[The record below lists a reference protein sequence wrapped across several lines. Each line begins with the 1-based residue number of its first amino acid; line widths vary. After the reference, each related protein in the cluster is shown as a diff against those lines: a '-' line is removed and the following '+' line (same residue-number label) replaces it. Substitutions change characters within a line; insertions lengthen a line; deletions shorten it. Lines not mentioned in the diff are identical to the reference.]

1 MTLLKREQFLFT
13 DMVISDEEDYIAESR
28 DPTPEP
34 TPEFIE
40 ISDSPGQGIL
50 KNGKLPHVEEKK
62 HLEGEI
68 FSEERAPDMQLGTG
82 INIIYDELSTKYL
95 SSGWHNAAFIECR
108 YVRLHDNV
116 NYVAA
121 GIILRG
127 DAYETTEVLLIQEA
141 KKTCYGKW
149 YMPAGRVEAGE
160 TLENAVKREVREES
174 GYECDVVELLSLEVQ
189 GSGWYRFSFYCEIS
203 GGTLKTQP
211 NQESLGAQWWSID
224 DVLEK
229 KLQLRVKD
237 FLRLLE
243 QGLAYRNMQHYQV
256 PRILP
261 LNVNVPGLF
270 VEFMIVRHSLDE
282 SRTEVLVHKS
292 IKDEQMLTEH
302 DQPFPT
308 VEFGFEYFF
317 AMVVSKVYRH
327 LLEEGGNVVF
337 APSHVVRIKCHPNPI
352 QSLAHGLSVRLY
364 CQHKKCATKAVIRS
378 PRYHWIPVDNKS
390 IREQLYME
398 KYQYRPSLKMI

>member
-1 MTLLKREQFLFT
+1 
-13 DMVISDEEDYIAESR
+13 MVISDEEYIAESR

-34 TPEFIE
+34 TPEFIDDE
-40 ISDSPGQGIL
+40 DDSASQGIL
-50 KNGKLPHVEEKK
+50 KNGKRLYTEKKK
-62 HLEGEI
+62 HLDGEI
-68 FSEERAPDMQLGTG
+68 ICEERVPDMQLG
-82 INIIYDELSTKYL
+82 K
-95 SSGWHNAAFIECR
+95 CR

-127 DAYETTEVLLIQEA
+127 EGSETEVLLIQEA

-174 GYECDVVELLSLEVQ
+174 GYVCDVIELLSLEVQ
-189 GSGWYRFSFYCEIS
+189 GSGWYRFSFYCEIVS
-203 GGTLKTQP
+203 GDLKTQP
-211 NQESLGAQWWSID
+211 NEESLGAQWWSVD
-224 DVLEK
+224 EVLGK

-237 FLRLLE
+237 FLPLLE
-243 QGLAYRNMQHYQV
+243 QGLAYRNAQHTDV

-261 LNVNVPGLF
+261 LNINIPGLF
-270 VEFMIVRHSLDE
+270 IEFMIVRHSLDG
-282 SRTEVLVHKS
+282 SRIEVLVHKS
-292 IKDEQMLTEH
+292 IKNEQMLTEH

-337 APSHVVRIKCHPNPI
+337 APSHVVRLKCHPNPI

-364 CQHKKCATKAVIRS
+364 CQHKKSATKAVIRS
-378 PRYHWIPVDNKS
+378 PRYHWIPVDDKS
-390 IREQLYME
+390 IRRQLYME
-398 KYQYRPSLKMI
+398 KYQYRPSLKML

>member
-1 MTLLKREQFLFT
+1 
-13 DMVISDEEDYIAESR
+13 MVISDEEYIAESR

-34 TPEFIE
+34 TPEFIDGGGE
-40 ISDSPGQGIL
+40 SPTRGIL
-50 KNGKLPHVEEKK
+50 KNGKSKAPEKKK
-62 HLEGEI
+62 HLEGEVI
-68 FSEERAPDMQLGTG
+68 IEERVPDMQLG
-82 INIIYDELSTKYL
+82 K
-95 SSGWHNAAFIECR
+95 CR

-127 DAYETTEVLLIQEA
+127 EGSDTEVLLIQEA

-174 GYECDVVELLSLEVQ
+174 GYECDVIELLSLEVQ
-189 GSGWYRFSFYCEIS
+189 GSGGE
-203 GGTLKTQP
+203 LKTKP
-211 NQESLGAQWWSID
+211 NQESLGAQWWPVD
-224 DVLEK
+224 EVLGK
-229 KLQLRVKD
+229 KLPLRVKD
-237 FLRLLE
+237 FLPLLE
-243 QGLAYRNMQHYQV
+243 QGIAYREAQHITDI

-261 LNVNVPGLF
+261 LNINIPGLF
-270 VEFMIVRHSLDE
+270 IEFMIVRHSLDE
-282 SRTEVLVHKS
+282 SRIEVLVHKS
-292 IKDEQMLTEH
+292 ITDEQMLTEH

-337 APSHVVRIKCHPNPI
+337 APSHVVRIKCHPNPM

-364 CQHKKCATKAVIRS
+364 CQHKKSASKAVIRS
-378 PRYHWIPVDNKS
+378 PRYHWIPVESKS
-390 IREQLYME
+390 IREQMYME
-398 KYQYRPSLKMI
+398 KSQYRPSLRMV

>member
-1 MTLLKREQFLFT
+1 
-13 DMVISDEEDYIAESR
+13 MVISDEEYIAESR

-40 ISDSPGQGIL
+40 GGDSPTQGIL
-50 KNGKLPHVEEKK
+50 KNGKGPHNEKKK

-68 FSEERAPDMQLGTG
+68 INEERVPDMQLG
-82 INIIYDELSTKYL
+82 K
-95 SSGWHNAAFIECR
+95 CR

-127 DAYETTEVLLIQEA
+127 DGPETEVLLIQEA

-174 GYECDVVELLSLEVQ
+174 GYECDVIELLSLEVQ
-189 GSGWYRFSFYCEIS
+189 GSGWYRFSFYCEIAS
-203 GGTLKTQP
+203 GELKTKP
-211 NQESLGAQWWSID
+211 NQESLGAQWWSVD
-224 DVLEK
+224 EVLGK
-229 KLQLRVKD
+229 KLPLRVKD
-237 FLRLLE
+237 FLPLLE
-243 QGLAYRNMQHYQV
+243 QGLAYRNASHTDL

-261 LNVNVPGLF
+261 MNINIPGLF
-270 VEFMIVRHSLDE
+270 MEFMIVRHSLDE

-292 IKDEQMLTEH
+292 IKDEQMLLEN

-352 QSLAHGLSVRLY
+352 QSLAHGISVRLY

-378 PRYHWIPVDNKS
+378 PRYHWIPVDNKET
-390 IREQLYME
+390 RGHFYME
-398 KYQYRPSLKMI
+398 KNQYRPTLRMV